1 MEIMLAGFLQG
12 LIEKYPV
19 AMTIIS
25 IMGMARLIIKPTM
38 VYLHEVVLVTET
50 KKDDE
55 MLAKVEGSKA
65 YKAILFV
72 LDWFTSIKVKK

>member
-55 MLAKVEGSKA
+55 MLAKVEGSKV